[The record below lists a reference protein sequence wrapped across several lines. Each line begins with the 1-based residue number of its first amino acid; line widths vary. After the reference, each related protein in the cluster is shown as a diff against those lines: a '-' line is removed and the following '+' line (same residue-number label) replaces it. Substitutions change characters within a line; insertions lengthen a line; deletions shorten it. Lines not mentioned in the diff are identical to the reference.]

1 MNATGT
7 EYAADHAVNIA
18 TSAVVNVRHNNVTK
32 AKSGKDGWRTI
43 GSGKHKYRANGVT
56 IFSVKKS

>member
-1 MNATGT
+1 MITAGM

-32 AKSGKDGWRTI
+32 AKSGKDGDLVSKQDGPWAMGR
-43 GSGKHKYRANGVT
+43 SSDN
-56 IFSVKKS
+56 